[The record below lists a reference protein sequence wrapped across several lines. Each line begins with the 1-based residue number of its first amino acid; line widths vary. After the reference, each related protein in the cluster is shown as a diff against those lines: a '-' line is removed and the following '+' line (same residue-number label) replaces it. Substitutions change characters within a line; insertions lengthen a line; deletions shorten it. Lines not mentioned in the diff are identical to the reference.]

1 MNRKSVKKLL
11 YRSTAG
17 VAVMGLGLTIAPQ
30 KAKAI
35 FGLDFDPIQSA
46 HAIVQ
51 IGQFAQQIEQM
62 EHQVM
67 LMKSQIVDYPNRIK
81 SMFSVQRLRSLTT
94 HLYPQNWGSTTVSLQ
109 PSALLMGN
117 DLLRSTSATVGMA
130 DTAAGNAAHDMKES
144 DAQLRDNQT
153 AISNLQGA
161 CAAGG
166 QSQAMQLSCVSA
178 AGIVSAQ
185 SQQTTNA
192 LISSLLNVQ
201 AAQLKFERDK
211 QAAALNFQSK
221 VLEYWETEPV
231 SLATSSRDLQNL
243 KLF

>member
-67 LMKSQIVDYPNRIK
+67 LMKSQIVDY
-81 SMFSVQRLRSLTT
+81 
-94 HLYPQNWGSTTVSLQ
+94 LYPQNWGSTTVSLQ